1 MIFLVSLVALLLGVL
16 IGTLLRA
23 RYIRQGVIDD
33 LSPKLSRMQGQLNT
47 IEAELAYMVSAR
59 YAEVNAR
66 PLWRRGVQTTTSVS
80 ARYSAARGASSS
92 DHPSG
97 GSGHPSPSRARS
109 LLGSKT
115 IADTPQNTPRT
126 AIRFPRA

>member
-1 MIFLVSLVALLLGVL
+1 MIFLVSLVALLLGVC

-66 PLWRRGVQTTTSVS
+66 PLAEPWQQANG
-80 ARYSAARGASSS
+80 
-92 DHPSG
+92 
-97 GSGHPSPSRARS
+97 
-109 LLGSKT
+109 
-115 IADTPQNTPRT
+115 
-126 AIRFPRA
+126 

>member
-33 LSPKLSRMQGQLNT
+33 LGPKLSRMQGQLNT

-66 PLWRRGVQTTTSVS
+66 PLSEPWHQGNS
-80 ARYSAARGASSS
+80 
-92 DHPSG
+92 
-97 GSGHPSPSRARS
+97 
-109 LLGSKT
+109 
-115 IADTPQNTPRT
+115 
-126 AIRFPRA
+126 